1 MVNRPEQLCINA
13 KFTDLN
19 KYRLWKAIISWTILQ
34 TLQILM
40 IYDDLL
46 SQMGK
51 CVYICKW

>member
-46 SQMGK
+46 NQMGK